1 MPQLS
6 HFKSAPPEAVRMQ
19 IVQLA
24 GMNTTELSLTNI
36 QPDNQLFSLYR
47 LMLGIEVATYLNSIG
62 APDHLP
68 TELLVAF
75 DDANPLMV
83 VGFLLYMPL
92 DGRPEAAGV
101 LYMAVENAFRG
112 RGIGSALVE
121 GFLGRRPDAGL
132 TCFPDKVRFY
142 EALGFEVVGVHA
154 TQLKMS
160 TRRDSSGGQMRT
172 LDQNEIARAP
182 AVRKLAAKI
191 VQAAGQSG
199 YDAAEEALVSHVER
213 LCIQARA
220 AYQAS
225 LSRVPKPAG

>member
-24 GMNTTELSLTNI
+24 GMNATELSLTNI
-36 QPDNQLFSLYR
+36 RPDNQLFPLYR
-47 LMLGIEVATYLNSIG
+47 LMLGIEVATYLNCMG
-62 APDHLP
+62 APDSLP
-68 TELLVAF
+68 TEVLVAF

-92 DGRPEAAGV
+92 DDRSDAAGV

-121 GFLGRRPDAGL
+121 GLLDRRPDVGL
-132 TCFPDKVRFY
+132 SCFPDKVGFY

-154 TQLKMS
+154 TQIKMG
-160 TRRDSSGGQMRT
+160 TRRDHSGGQMRT

-182 AVRKLAAKI
+182 AVRKLAASL
-191 VQAAGQSG
+191 VQSAGQAG
-199 YDAAEEALVSHVER
+199 YDAAEEALVSDVER

-225 LSRVPKPAG
+225 LSRVPKPAV